1 MFLQLQLTLIP
12 SENKLHK
19 GYRLGNHAHFIP
31 FEFLVVACKDIDKMI
46 RVRHKWKN
54 RFSCPTLISGSRA
67 LKSSVL
73 MALVCSSFKKNVFFL
88 SSFSLCLKT
97 SIYQHELR
105 HSSYEFRQ
113 MSGCGTVHITMP
125 NGQFRVKFSLLTL
138 YKQFRLIEN
147 GL

>member
-1 MFLQLQLTLIP
+1 MFLQLQLTLI
-12 SENKLHK
+12 SIENKLHK

-31 FEFLVVACKDIDKMI
+31 FEFLLVACKDIDKMM
-46 RVRHKWKN
+46 RHKWKN
-54 RFSCPTLISGSRA
+54 RFSCPTLMCGSRA

-88 SSFSLCLKT
+88 SSFSLCLKA

-105 HSSYEFRQ
+105 HSSYEIRQ
-113 MSGCGTVHITMP
+113 MSARGTVHI
-125 NGQFRVKFSLLTL
+125 NYWKYQVKFRLLTL
-138 YKQFRLIEN
+138 NKHFMIMKN